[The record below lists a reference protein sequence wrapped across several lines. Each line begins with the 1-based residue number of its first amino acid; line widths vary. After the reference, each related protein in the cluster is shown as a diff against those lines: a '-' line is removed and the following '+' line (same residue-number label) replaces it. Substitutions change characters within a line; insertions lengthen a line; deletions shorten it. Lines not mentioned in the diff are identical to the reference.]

1 METNK
6 TIYFAFINFS
16 DDPEMIPP
24 YTQYKELEAYCQ
36 NLGEEMFCWVEA
48 SSEFT
53 PETAQSINY
62 VLREHCELK
71 DAEITMLVSDVE
83 VLGSDIAVIRE
94 GLIHLR
100 DIYKINFE
108 SINAEDKEYI
118 HNKLSPETGCRRLVF
133 LRPTK
138 SGEEPLLYVYRL
150 HDEDER
156 CDNVLIQKKGHPADT
171 VASLEDYRH
180 VLMRAKPAK
189 HHDLNIKACRS
200 FSFSYPES
208 AFNRNDIRI
217 FVEYQ
222 EDENAHYGTS
232 YEVWAMAGNTSVR
245 GYLCKSAV
253 NIYFTAP
260 NIVNTIMMDLEQ
272 DKEFID
278 RLTKYIALVD
288 RTNC

>member
-48 SSEFT
+48 SSEFI

-62 VLREHCELK
+62 VLREHCQLK
-71 DAEITMLVSDVE
+71 DAEITMLVSDIE

-94 GLIHLR
+94 ALIHLR
-100 DIYKINFE
+100 DIYRINIV
-108 SINAEDKEYI
+108 SADPEDNEYI

-133 LRPTK
+133 LRRTK
-138 SGEEPLLYVYRL
+138 CGEESLLYVYRL
-150 HDEDER
+150 HDEDEQ
-156 CDNVLIQKKGHPADT
+156 CDDVLIEKKGHPADT
-171 VASLEDYRH
+171 AANLGEYKH
-180 VLMRAKPAK
+180 IHMRAEPADHQAQNFK
-189 HHDLNIKACRS
+189 SCRS

-222 EDENAHYGTS
+222 EDENDHYGTS

-253 NIYFTAP
+253 NIRFTAP

-272 DKEFID
+272 DEEFID